1 MSLAR
6 RSSRILASLVF
17 AASLAA
23 CGDDSSAA
31 PDMGRPPPDFGP
43 PVDAALPPPPSAACE
58 PSPGGGS
65 ATVAAPVLRATL
77 SDRWH
82 EGWLASPVALD
93 VDGDGVKE
101 IVAARSGRVNAWK
114 LDGTLVASFDVDGR
128 IWSSPIVADLIP
140 EHAGMELAFAER
152 GNLHVLGPDLTEL
165 PGWPFA
171 WNDELRSLAAG
182 DLDGDGRLELVAVT
196 TNPVEGSGQRDLLI
210 AVKDNGTVLP
220 GFPPNTTGASGCDDA
235 CYQTG
240 GYDQNVALGDIT
252 GDARAEVFA
261 TQDNA
266 YLSLHDGT
274 GRAFDCAPF
283 FAGRTK
289 FNGVR
294 FLHDYDEAKQG
305 WAPNED
311 TALQAHFTNS
321 APAIADLDGDG
332 LRDLVVLGSVQ
343 NAAQT
348 NRLQGVGLW
357 ALHPDGT
364 RLAGW
369 EAPFHAP
376 NYLAGL
382 WDYDGVNVV
391 AATNQVSIA
400 DLFPDSAGPE
410 LVFAGFDGR
419 IHCVDARAHEL
430 WQTTYTTSDRVLT
443 TGVAVADLSG
453 DGSPEVVFASYSP
466 DDDVSNLFIL
476 AANGSELH
484 RVALPGRGAMSVPTV
499 TDVDGDG
506 ALEVVVA
513 LKGGA
518 DGMPQVLV
526 YTVPGSG
533 TACLPWPTG
542 RRSDLRDGLV
552 P

>member
-140 EHAGMELAFAER
+140 EHAGLELAFAER
-152 GNLHVLGPDLTEL
+152 GNLHVLGADLTEL

-210 AVKDNGTVLP
+210 AVKDNGTILP

-466 DDDVSNLFIL
+466 DDGVSNLFIL

>member
-152 GNLHVLGPDLTEL
+152 GNLHVLGADLTEL

-382 WDYDGVNVV
+382 WDYDGVNIV

-466 DDDVSNLFIL
+466 DDGVSNLFIL

-484 RVALPGRGAMSVPTV
+484 RVALPGRGAMSVPTIM
-499 TDVDGDG
+499 DVEGDG
-506 ALEVVVA
+506 TLEVVVA

-533 TACLPWPTG
+533 TACLPWPTR

>member
-23 CGDDSSAA
+23 CGDDSTAA

-152 GNLHVLGPDLTEL
+152 GNLHVLGADLTEL

-210 AVKDNGTVLP
+210 AVKDNGTILP
-220 GFPPNTTGASGCDDA
+220 GFPPNTTGASGCDGA

-369 EAPFHAP
+369 ETPFHAP

-466 DDDVSNLFIL
+466 DDGVSNLFIL

-484 RVALPGRGAMSVPTV
+484 RVALPGRGAMSVPTIM
-499 TDVDGDG
+499 DVEGDG
-506 ALEVVVA
+506 TLEVVVA

-526 YTVPGSG
+526 YTVLGSG

-542 RRSDLRDGLV
+542 RRSELRDGLV